1 MQSSLAALAFQ
12 NKKVHEMKINNR
24 QFHYALVSA
33 VVIILL
39 HACFI
44 YEVQQPAAVDA
55 GSTFTTIVSLEDLN
69 AESQNAHRGV
79 LCILVPDD
87 WTFNSG
93 TYTGDVGSGD
103 MVLNTDSEPLYGDV
117 DTLIPPPT
125 DMKWVELLTDIGY
138 LHDANVFHDAEI
150 EFQVGQKIGDFPIG
164 YLVTVNTANMFDFL
178 NDLDEDQELAGTD
191 TSMNH
196 MVTVNPTVGVNDDLG
211 IPEEF
216 QLSQNY
222 PNPFNPTT
230 NISFSLPSNADVK
243 LTVFSLLGQ
252 EVKVLADGMF
262 NAGLHTVTF
271 DAANLNSGIYLYKIE
286 SNTFSMTRKMLL
298 LK

>member
-1 MQSSLAALAFQ
+1 
-12 NKKVHEMKINNR
+12 MKIERRNLNR
-24 QFHYALVSA
+24 IAM
-33 VVIILL
+33 ILFFVFAAT
-39 HACFI
+39 ACFI
-44 YEVQQPAAVDA
+44 YEVQQPSAVDA

-69 AESQNAHRGV
+69 SENQNAHRGV

-103 MVLNTDSEPLYGDV
+103 MVLNTDTEPLYGDV
-117 DTLIPPPT
+117 DTLIPPPA

-150 EFQVGQKIGDFPIG
+150 EFQVGQKTGDFPIG
-164 YLVTVNTANMFDFL
+164 YLVTVNTGNMFDFL

-196 MVTVNPTVGVNDDLG
+196 MVTVNPTVGINDDLG
-211 IPEEF
+211 IPSEF

-230 NISFSLPSNADVK
+230 NISFSLPSNAELK

-252 EVKVLADGMF
+252 EVTVLADGMF
-262 NAGLHTVTF
+262 SAGLHTVSF
-271 DAANLNSGIYLYKIE
+271 DGANLNSGIYLYKIE

>member
-1 MQSSLAALAFQ
+1 
-12 NKKVHEMKINNR
+12 MKIERRNINR
-24 QFHYALVSA
+24 AA
-33 VVIILL
+33 MTLL
-39 HACFI
+39 FIFAATACFI
-44 YEVQQPAAVDA
+44 YEVQQPSAVDA

-69 AESQNAHRGV
+69 AETQNAHRGV

-103 MVLNTDSEPLYGDV
+103 MVLNTDTEPLYGDV
-117 DTLIPPPT
+117 DTLIPPPA

-150 EFQVGQKIGDFPIG
+150 EFQVGQKTGDFPIG
-164 YLVTVNTANMFDFL
+164 YLVTVNTIDMFQYL

-196 MVTVNPTVGVNDDLG
+196 MVTVNPAVGVNDDLG
-211 IPEEF
+211 IPDEF
-216 QLSQNY
+216 QLNQNY

-252 EVKVLADGMF
+252 EVAVLADGLY
-262 NAGLHTVTF
+262 NAGLHTVSF

>member
-1 MQSSLAALAFQ
+1 
-12 NKKVHEMKINNR
+12 MKIKRRNLNR
-24 QFHYALVSA
+24 AA
-33 VVIILL
+33 MILL
-39 HACFI
+39 FIFAATACFI
-44 YEVQQPAAVDA
+44 YEVQQPSAVDA
-55 GSTFTTIVSLEDLN
+55 GGTFTTIVSLEDLN
-69 AESQNAHRGV
+69 AENQNAHRGV

-103 MVLNTDSEPLYGDV
+103 MVLNTDTEPLYGDV
-117 DTLIPPPT
+117 DTLIPPPA

-150 EFQVGQKIGDFPIG
+150 EFQVGQKTGDFPIG
-164 YLVTVNTANMFDFL
+164 YLVTVNTGNMFDFL
-178 NDLDEDQELAGTD
+178 NDLEEDQELAGTD

-196 MVTVNPTVGVNDDLG
+196 MVTVNPTVDISDDLG
-211 IPEEF
+211 IPNEF

-230 NISFSLPSNADVK
+230 NISFSLPSNTDVK

-252 EVKVLADGMF
+252 EVAILADGLY
-262 NAGLHTVTF
+262 NAGLHTLSF

>member
-1 MQSSLAALAFQ
+1 
-12 NKKVHEMKINNR
+12 MKIERRNLNR
-24 QFHYALVSA
+24 IAMIFLFIFAA
-33 VVIILL
+33 T
-39 HACFI
+39 ACFI
-44 YEVQQPAAVDA
+44 YEVQQPSAVDA
-55 GSTFTTIVSLEDLN
+55 GGTFTTIVSLEDLN
-69 AESQNAHRGV
+69 AENQNAHRGV

-103 MVLNTDSEPLYGDV
+103 MVLNTDTEPLYGDV
-117 DTLIPPPT
+117 DTLIPPPA

-150 EFQVGQKIGDFPIG
+150 EFQVGQKTGDFPIG
-164 YLVTVNTANMFDFL
+164 YLVTVNTGNMFDFL

-196 MVTVNPTVGVNDDLG
+196 MVIVNPTVGVNDNLG
-211 IPEEF
+211 IPNEF

-252 EVKVLADGMF
+252 EITILADGLY
-262 NAGLHTVTF
+262 NAGLHTVSF

>member
-1 MQSSLAALAFQ
+1 
-12 NKKVHEMKINNR
+12 MKIERRNLNR
-24 QFHYALVSA
+24 IAMIFLFIFAA
-33 VVIILL
+33 T
-39 HACFI
+39 ACFI
-44 YEVQQPAAVDA
+44 YEVQQPSAVDA
-55 GSTFTTIVSLEDLN
+55 GGTFTTIVSLEDLN
-69 AESQNAHRGV
+69 AENQNAHRGV

-103 MVLNTDSEPLYGDV
+103 MVLNTDTEPLYGDV
-117 DTLIPPPT
+117 DTLIPPPA

-150 EFQVGQKIGDFPIG
+150 EFQVGQKTGDFPIG
-164 YLVTVNTANMFDFL
+164 YLVTVNTGNMFDFL

-196 MVTVNPTVGVNDDLG
+196 MVTVNPTVGVNDNLG
-211 IPEEF
+211 IPDEF

-222 PNPFNPTT
+222 PNPFNPMT

-252 EVKVLADGMF
+252 EVAILADGLY
-262 NAGLHTVTF
+262 NAGLHTVSF
-271 DAANLNSGIYLYKIE
+271 DASNLNSGIYLYKIE